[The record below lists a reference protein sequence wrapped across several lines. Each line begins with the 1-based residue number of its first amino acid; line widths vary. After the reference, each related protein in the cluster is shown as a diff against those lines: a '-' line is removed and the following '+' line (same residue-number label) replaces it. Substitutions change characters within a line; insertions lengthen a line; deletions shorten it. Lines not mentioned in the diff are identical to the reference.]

1 MIKKVKVPEMKILL
15 IGSGGREHALAW
27 KIRQSA
33 QCEKLFCAPGNAG
46 TSQIAENIPIN
57 AEDIKALLDF
67 VRKEKI
73 SLTVVGPDNSLA
85 LGIVDEFEAKGMKI
99 FGPGKKAAM
108 IESSK
113 IFAKKLMQ
121 KYNIPTAFAQEFSS
135 PEEAVAF
142 VKKKGAPIVVKA
154 DGLALG
160 KGVIICNSVSEAENA
175 VKKIMVE
182 KAFGSAGE
190 KILLEEFLEGE
201 EASYFA
207 FSDGKNILP
216 LVSSQ
221 DHKQVFDDDKGPNTG
236 GMGAYSPAPVVSK
249 AVEKKILQGIMQKT
263 INAMRSEGTPYKGVL
278 YAGLMIKG
286 GEAKVIEFNARF
298 GDPETQAIL
307 PRMESDIVEIMLAC
321 IEGKLAEKKIF
332 WGENPCTCVV
342 LASGGYPGHYEKNK
356 EIFGLQKTGSAIVF
370 HAGTKTEN
378 GKILT
383 NGGRVLGVSALGKTI
398 EESIQNA
405 YSAVSKISFE
415 KMHFRKDIGKKALKR

>member
-1 MIKKVKVPEMKILL
+1 MKILL

-85 LGIVDEFEAKGMKI
+85 LVIVDEFEAKGMKI

>member
-121 KYNIPTAFAQEFSS
+121 KYKIPTAFAQEFSS

-321 IEGKLAEKKIF
+321 IEGNLHGKKIF
-332 WGENPCTCVV
+332 WGEKPCTCVV

>member
-286 GEAKVIEFNARF
+286 GEVKVIEFNARF

>member
-1 MIKKVKVPEMKILL
+1 VIKKVKVPEMKILL

>member
-1 MIKKVKVPEMKILL
+1 MKILL

>member
-121 KYNIPTAFAQEFSS
+121 KYKIPTAFAQEFSS